1 MNPLF
6 SMFGQNNTL
15 FPINILEQFNQ
26 FKSSFQGDPRQQVQ
40 NLLNNGRMTQEQF
53 NYLSMMAQQFQQIL
67 NR

>member
-53 NYLSMMAQQFQQIL
+53 NYLSMMAQRFQQIL